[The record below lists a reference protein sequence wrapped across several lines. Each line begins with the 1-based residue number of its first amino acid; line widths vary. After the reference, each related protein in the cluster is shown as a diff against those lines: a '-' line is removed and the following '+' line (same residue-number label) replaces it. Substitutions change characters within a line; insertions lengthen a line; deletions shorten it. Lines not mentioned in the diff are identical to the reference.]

1 MPKPIGGAKHYVP
14 GLDGLRTIAVALVI
28 AYHLHVP
35 HAGGGLLGVGIFFT
49 LSGFLIT
56 SILLSGAQQ
65 RGWELRSFWVRRARR
80 LLPAVVLLLIVTM
93 VATVIRRPGET
104 GTWGVEALA
113 ALFYVANWH
122 TILAGDSYFAR
133 FNTGPFDHLWSLSVE
148 EQFYLVWPLLLVA
161 LWLLTRRRTRIMA
174 VIAALLAAASFV
186 ELSML
191 AKSGF
196 DTTRAYEGTDTRMGG
211 LLVGAALALWL
222 HGRRDRLPDH
232 RRAIDIG
239 GVLGLVV
246 IGVLVSQTTEY
257 DLSTYRFGL
266 LALSVATGAVL
277 LAISTPGS
285 VLGRILGLRPLT
297 WLGER
302 SYGIY
307 LWHLPILVFMPT
319 NGALAGGL
327 AHGAA
332 VVILTVLISALS
344 WRYVEDPIRAL
355 GLRAALRRRGTSV
368 VEQIL
373 PPEPAIDTNAPA
385 APLPGQIPG
394 AIRLPLYPRPGV
406 AMDRNNTRPVP
417 APAPVIAQPVI
428 TTPADINRARVLSR
442 RLNVRVGGAMVG
454 ALAVAVMVVP
464 QALPLNLMA
473 ASDAAAAPA
482 IPTPRP
488 SRAATSPGSTPT
500 GGATSSG
507 SGSASPSAIP
517 SVAIGGPGALQSSC
531 THVVHVGDS
540 TSEGLLGNSYIP
552 NPAQQYPQQLRD
564 VGVTSYTPEI
574 SGGRSIVE
582 TLNGQANAATV
593 VRQQIAAGY
602 HGCWVFALGTND
614 TADQAA
620 GGNVPLAQ
628 RISRLMQLVGSDDV
642 LWVNVRV
649 HNPSNPAY
657 SESNMQKWNKALL
670 DACKRYPTMRVANW
684 ADQVQDK
691 WFISDGIHFTTPG
704 YIARAHDIA
713 QALAVAFP
721 KGGHSP
727 SQCLVQGAPTPTP

>member
-1 MPKPIGGAKHYVP
+1 MPKPIGGVKHYVP

-65 RGWELRSFWVRRARR
+65 RGWDLRSFWVRRARR

-104 GTWGVEALA
+104 GTWGVDAIA

-148 EQFYLVWPLLLVA
+148 EQFYLVWPLLLIA
-161 LWLLTRRRTRIMA
+161 LWFVTRRHTRVMA
-174 VIAALLAAASFV
+174 VITALLAAASFV

-196 DTTRAYEGTDTRMGG
+196 DTTRAYEGTDTRVGG

-222 HGRRDRLPDH
+222 HGRRERLPEH
-232 RRAIDIG
+232 RRAIDVA

-246 IGVLVSQTTEY
+246 IGVLVSETTEY

-285 VLGRILGLRPLT
+285 ILGRVLALRPLT
-297 WLGER
+297 WIGER

-319 NGALAGGL
+319 NGVLANGL

-344 WRYVEDPIRAL
+344 WRYVEDPIRTL
-355 GLRAALRRRGTSV
+355 GLRAALRRRGTTA
-368 VEQIL
+368 VEPIL
-373 PPEPAIDTNAPA
+373 PPEAVIDADATAV
-385 APLPGQIPG
+385 PLPGQIPG
-394 AIRLPLYPRPGV
+394 AVRLPVRPHLAAVTEADETAPLPV
-406 AMDRNNTRPVP
+406 ATPV
-417 APAPVIAQPVI
+417 AAPVSAAPVAA
-428 TTPADINRARVLSR
+428 TPVDVARARVLSR
-442 RLNVRVGGAMVG
+442 RLNVRAGSAMVG

-482 IPTPRP
+482 SPTP
-488 SRAATSPGSTPT
+488 TSPGSVPT
-500 GGATSSG
+500 GSAKPSG
-507 SGSASPSAIP
+507 GGSPSSSATP
-517 SVAIGGPGALQSSC
+517 SVAIGGPGVLQSSC

-540 TSEGLLGNSYIP
+540 TSDGLLGNSYIP

-582 TLNGQANAATV
+582 TLDGHPNAATV
-593 VRQQIAAGY
+593 VQQQIAAGY

-614 TADQAA
+614 TADQAV
-620 GGNVPLAQ
+620 GGNVSLPQ

-657 SESNMQKWNKALL
+657 SEANMQKWNNALL
-670 DACKRYPTMRVANW
+670 DACKKYPTMRVANW
-684 ADQVQDK
+684 ADQVQNK

-727 SQCLVQGAPTPTP
+727 SQCLVQGAPTPTS